1 MFALPFEQAVAANA
15 TAINACVILLCM
27 QGLQVLGHISATQL
41 QESTMYAEPGI
52 CDRLRVEL
60 VSRAP

>member
-1 MFALPFEQAVAANA
+1 
-15 TAINACVILLCM
+15 M